1 MCFSSPLHK
10 HLLLTSSVSGVNFPS
25 QQCGGWGGKRKP
37 ASEISALHGK
47 PSGGLD
53 RQAES
58 TMTKV
63 HKCHVGYLWTWDNK
77 YKETE
82 QEMRA
87 ISVCGHLPPV
97 WQSYLQCLL
106 KDGSSQKL
114 ATERGWAFGGFGASS
129 QRLAVGLASTL
140 VSRTGLAP
148 PPSFGPS
155 TINLRSLSFS
165 LCSLPFCSHLLKTD
179 LSQVYDPVVVWE
191 DHLDKPIF
199 VPLLSLMDG
208 WEIKAP
214 ENLYSYHPILRK
226 FYPI

>member
-1 MCFSSPLHK
+1 
-10 HLLLTSSVSGVNFPS
+10 
-25 QQCGGWGGKRKP
+25 
-37 ASEISALHGK
+37 
-47 PSGGLD
+47 
-53 RQAES
+53 
-58 TMTKV
+58 
-63 HKCHVGYLWTWDNK
+63 
-77 YKETE
+77 
-82 QEMRA
+82 MRA
-87 ISVCGHLPPV
+87 IIVCGHLPPV